1 MLTYSKL
8 WILLKKRGMKKTDL
22 KKPNARLSSA
32 TLAKLGKNE
41 YVSSEILGRN
51 LDFLNCQPGD
61 IMENVTPEDIE
72 KAGQAMNDLVN
83 QTMTILESTT
93 DMSREEI
100 LKQFQQELPT
110 FMEKLS
116 NNVPDILGI
125 NEMMAS
131 IKEKESSK

>member
-1 MLTYSKL
+1 
-8 WILLKKRGMKKTDL
+8 
-22 KKPNARLSSA
+22 
-32 TLAKLGKNE
+32 
-41 YVSSEILGRN
+41 
-51 LDFLNCQPGD
+51 
-61 IMENVTPEDIE
+61 MENVTPEDIE

-100 LKQFQQELPT
+100 LKQFQQELPS

-116 NNVPDILGI
+116 NDDPDIFGI
-125 NEMMAS
+125 NKMMAS

>member
-1 MLTYSKL
+1 
-8 WILLKKRGMKKTDL
+8 
-22 KKPNARLSSA
+22 
-32 TLAKLGKNE
+32 
-41 YVSSEILGRN
+41 
-51 LDFLNCQPGD
+51 
-61 IMENVTPEDIE
+61 MENVTPEDIE